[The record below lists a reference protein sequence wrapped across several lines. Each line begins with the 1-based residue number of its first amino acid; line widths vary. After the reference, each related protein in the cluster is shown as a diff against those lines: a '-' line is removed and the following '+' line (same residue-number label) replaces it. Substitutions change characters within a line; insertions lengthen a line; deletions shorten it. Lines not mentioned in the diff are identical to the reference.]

1 MPGAGGL
8 HQTHQTSVFISID
21 GVNQEYSK
29 SVCQLDIRHS
39 PQNSSNFVLCCVT
52 KIITIGSVVAKLY
65 TVSSRKSGRVYD
77 SFIASYY
84 HDGKRYR
91 ETASTLEK
99 LEAKVRAAIEPLVG
113 ENDSLTMRGSKLRA
127 YERACELANEMG
139 LELDEAMIRFRE
151 IHQLAAVKKSSPLEA
166 IEYWSR
172 HHDQQKFSAIAATV
186 VAEFLADRTANNN
199 SAEDVATM
207 RGKLNKF
214 ATAFNCPLSEI
225 SVEDYRNYFKTL
237 TGSPRNRKN
246 HRDTIHRLLNWAK
259 ATGFLAHDHPG
270 LPKFIGKV
278 KVPAKR
284 VLAFDAAQR
293 DRLLQCATAEELP
306 MCLLKAYVPIR
317 QKEAGLVCWENFDW
331 DMGILNVWAD
341 EAKTR
346 ESRQIHLPRCLCDRL
361 RPLAK
366 PSGRIYPFGCFY
378 KVGPR
383 LAQKAGITWIR
394 NGWRS
399 TVISHLQA
407 AVNDLVRVAEE
418 GGTSVKKLKSN
429 YIKPLRPDIG
439 RAYFSLNLG
448 ERHPIEPGYNCEHYG
463 VLATEDERTSE
474 GAGNL
479 IPIRITT
486 QLNRHEDMEIASV
499 I

>member
-1 MPGAGGL
+1 MIKTL
-8 HQTHQTSVFISID
+8 
-21 GVNQEYSK
+21 
-29 SVCQLDIRHS
+29 
-39 PQNSSNFVLCCVT
+39 
-52 KIITIGSVVAKLY
+52 TIGSVVVNIYATPIHKH
-65 TVSSRKSGRVYD
+65 GRNYD
-77 SFIASYY
+77 SFTAACSI
-84 HDGKRYR
+84 DGKRCR
-91 ETASTLEK
+91 QTASTIEK

-113 ENDSLTMRGSKLRA
+113 ENDALTMRGSKLRA
-127 YERACELANEMG
+127 YERACELAKEMSV
-139 LELDEAMIRFRE
+139 ELDEALLKFRE
-151 IHQLAAVKKSSPLEA
+151 IQKLATTKQCSPQEA

-172 HHDQQKFSAIAATV
+172 HHDQQKFSTIAATV

-199 SAEDVATM
+199 STEDIATM

-214 ATAFNCPLSEI
+214 ADTFNCPLSDI
-225 SVEDYRNYFKTL
+225 SVDDYLNYFKTL

-259 ATGFLAHDHPG
+259 ANGYLAADHPG

-284 VLAFDAAQR
+284 VQVFDAAQR
-293 DRLLQCATAEELP
+293 ESLLACATPEELP
-306 MCLLKAYVPIR
+306 MCLLKAFVPLR

-346 ESRQIHLPRCLCDRL
+346 EQRQIHLPRCLCDRL
-361 RPLAK
+361 RPLVK
-366 PSGRIYPFGCFY
+366 PSGRIYPYGCFY

-383 LAQKAGITWIR
+383 LAQKAGIAWIR

-429 YIKPLRPDIG
+429 YLKPLRPDVG

-448 ERHPIEPGYNCEHYG
+448 ERHPIEPGYNSDNYG
-463 VLATEDERTSE
+463 VLVTEDERTSE

-479 IPIRITT
+479 IPIRITP
-486 QLNRHEDMEIASV
+486 S
-499 I
+499 